1 MEDTAVCASPSDLNF
16 KYEEAIRKKLDALM
30 RSNGCSQKDLSAML
44 RERGLDLPQGN
55 LSSILTGR
63 RHIPLSLIVHVC
75 DIFKITLAELVDESF
90 GGARQVDGSSAEA
103 QVYSQD
109 LLQLVPN
116 LGDRF
121 IVDPADSHFF
131 GYLQTYYVYFF
142 PSQGDDSR
150 IRTGTLRLQAR
161 GGVCEAI
168 LEINTNKLKNGKPLI
183 KTYEGRCI
191 ISTIM
196 RTVFIILLN
205 RDLGELSIMNFRY
218 FHLLQYPLDCRVACT
233 LFNAT
238 GAEHPPTMQRMFLSR
253 MEIDKDHIPLL
264 MPHLYLNS
272 GTIRIH
278 QEHLQELQHAYSE
291 YSSLVDELI
300 RTNQTH
306 AMYHL
311 DEDDVLS
318 TARRQLCSDGVPGN
332 IIRNPEDPAVNLFL
346 TRLRSFSD
354 NTQLNKASRQADHLA
369 HRLLRSL
376 GYFHDYEYDD

>member
-1 MEDTAVCASPSDLNF
+1 MEDNTVCASPSDLNA

-30 RSNGCSQKDLSAML
+30 RSNGFGQKDLSDML
-44 RERGLDLPQGN
+44 KKRGLDLPQGN
-55 LSSILTGR
+55 LSLMLTGK
-63 RHIPLSLIVHVC
+63 RHIPLSLIVHIC
-75 DIFKITLAELVDESF
+75 EIFKISLAELVDENF
-90 GGARQVDGSSAEA
+90 GGARQAGGSSAEA

-150 IRTGTLRLQAR
+150 IRTGKLRLQAK

-168 LEINTNKLKNGKPLI
+168 LEINTNKIKNGKPVI

-196 RTVFIILLN
+196 RTVFILLTN
-205 RDLGELSIMNFRY
+205 RELGELSILNFRY
-218 FHLLQYPLDCRVACT
+218 FHLSQYPLDCRMACT
-233 LFNAT
+233 LLNAT
-238 GAEHPPTMQRMFLSR
+238 GAEHPPTMQRLFLSR
-253 MEIDKDHIPLL
+253 MEIAKEHIPLL
-264 MPHLYLNS
+264 TPHLYLNS

-278 QEHLQELQHAYSE
+278 QDHLEELKNTYSE

-318 TARRQLCSDGVPGN
+318 TARRQLCRDGVPGSM
-332 IIRNPEDPAVNLFL
+332 IRNPEDPAVNLFL
-346 TRLRSFSD
+346 TRLRSFAD

-376 GYFHDYEYDD
+376 GYFHDHEYDD